1 MDATMLMA
9 GLTGITVI
17 GILVITLK
25 DCWPK
30 QRDLPEL
37 ELVKLKC

>member
-9 GLTGITVI
+9 GLTGTTVI

-25 DCWPK
+25 DCWVNLRYLPK
-30 QRDLPEL
+30 LAV
-37 ELVKLKC
+37 VKLKD